1 MGIWGDIAEVW
12 ARFSDARESRPSHTM
27 FTHTLPEFPLP
38 RRVGLPDPLPE
49 VVIATPCK
57 NAARFLDSY
66 FALVDALDYPRDRL
80 HLHVLEGD
88 SGDGTHE
95 AARAALDERSGTYA
109 GTRLLKHDTG
119 FDAGA
124 GNRARWE
131 IQLQRRSAIAA
142 CRNRLLASAMETGA
156 GYVLFI
162 DVDMAMIPAN
172 ALKLSLSYA
181 APILVANC
189 LQYAED
195 EIFDRNAF
203 FYTRRVSDRSAR
215 RYVKG
220 GLYQPPR
227 GYFRHYPDFR
237 TPNEIEPL
245 HAVGGTFLL
254 IRRDVVEAGAD
265 FPEKPYQLHIET
277 EGFAL
282 KAADLGFGAF
292 MAPGLIVRHGPD

>member
-1 MGIWGDIAEVW
+1 MGLWGDIAEAW
-12 ARFSDARESRPSHTM
+12 ARYSDAREKCPSHTL
-27 FTHTLPEFPLP
+27 FTHDLPEFPLP

-57 NAARFLDSY
+57 NAAPYLDTF
-66 FALVDALDYPRDRL
+66 FALVDTLDYPKDRL

-88 SGDGTHE
+88 STDDTFDRARKAL
-95 AARAALDERSGTYA
+95 AARKARYA
-109 GTRLLKHDTG
+109 GTRLLKLDLG
-119 FDAGA
+119 FDAGE

-131 IQLQRRSAIAA
+131 IQLQRRAAIAK
-142 CRNRLLASAMETGA
+142 CRNALLAAALETGA

-162 DVDMAMIPAN
+162 DIDMAVIPPH
-172 ALKLSLSYA
+172 ALKEALAYA
-181 APILVANC
+181 APVLVANC
-189 LQYAED
+189 LEFD
-195 EIFDRNAF
+195 RDKIFDRNSF
-203 FYTRRVSDRSAR
+203 RYTRRVSDRSAR

-237 TPNEIEPL
+237 APEEIEPL
-245 HAVGGTFLL
+245 HCVGGTFLL

-265 FPEKPYQLHIET
+265 FPEAPYQLHIET
-277 EGFAL
+277 EAFGL

-292 MAPGLIVRHGPD
+292 MLPGLIVRHGPN